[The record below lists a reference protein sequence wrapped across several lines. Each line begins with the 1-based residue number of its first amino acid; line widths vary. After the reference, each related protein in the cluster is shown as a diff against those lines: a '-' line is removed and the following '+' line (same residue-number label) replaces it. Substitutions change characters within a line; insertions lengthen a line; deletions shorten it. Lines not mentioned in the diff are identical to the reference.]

1 MSRARVPSTTRHQ
14 SHQIFLALNEVDPSS
29 SMEAGMILPS
39 FGEESMWTRQ
49 HNRELERAT
58 PASGIDALAGH
69 AVALPA

>member
-1 MSRARVPSTTRHQ
+1 
-14 SHQIFLALNEVDPSS
+14 
-29 SMEAGMILPS
+29 MEAAMILPS

-69 AVALPA
+69 AVTLPAFRWLREAALRISSSNPPASAA